1 MHVLVVQNFEEM
13 HVFVN
18 LNIEEMQIAYYT

>member
-1 MHVLVVQNFEEM
+1 MHVLAIQNFEEM
-13 HVFVN
+13 HVFMN

>member
-1 MHVLVVQNFEEM
+1 MHVLAIQKFEEM

>member
-1 MHVLVVQNFEEM
+1 MHVLAIQSFEEM
-13 HVFVN
+13 HVFMN